1 MNGNQR
7 RQVGKPENGM
17 GPENYS
23 LREKLTYIDNLKGN
37 LHEPTVLALAKMLSL
52 FNVFESTLFSKE
64 RFTVEE
70 RCRGFCKHLSQ
81 YYPDGSGPLRHGAV
95 YHFCDVFRDRYLYKN
110 GTANDRMDDL
120 FPRISR
126 NRRNE
131 LANALMSYQGDEKT
145 DHLRSFLALAYQY
158 RNNLYHGRKGVDSLN
173 EFCEYF
179 DAISG
184 LLAFLLQLYS
194 KTDMCDPDT
203 CEPLK
208 F

>member
-7 RQVGKPENGM
+7 HQVGKPENGM
-17 GPENYS
+17 KHENNF
-23 LREKLTYIDNLKGN
+23 LAEKLDYIKHLDKNLRN
-37 LHEPTVLALAKMLSL
+37 PTMLALAKMLSL

-64 RFTVEE
+64 HLTVEE
-70 RCRGFCKHLSQ
+70 HCRGFCKHLSQ
-81 YYPDGSGPLRHGAV
+81 YYPDGSGWLMNDAV
-95 YHFCDVFRDRYLYKN
+95 YHFCEVFSKRYLYAN

-120 FPRISR
+120 FPR

-131 LANALMSYQGDEKT
+131 LANALMSYDGDEKI

-158 RNNLYHGRKGVDSLN
+158 RNNLYHGKKGVDSLN

-194 KTDMCDPDT
+194 KTDICDPDT
-203 CEPLK
+203 REPLR